1 MEHGVIGFDHVALP
15 VSDLDRAVSFYTD
28 VLGLRSVDER
38 NPSDANY
45 HWVSVGQ
52 GQSINLAATSD
63 GKSVR
68 PGHVA
73 FTAPESFL
81 EGLTDRLE
89 AEGAEVRDAET
100 SLYFSDPD
108 GNELE
113 VTCWRESRLRGSG
126 ASHW

>member
-15 VSDLDRAVSFYTD
+15 VADLDRAVSFYTD

-52 GQSINLAATSD
+52 GQAINLAATAD
-63 GKSVR
+63 EESVR

-81 EGLTDRLE
+81 ETVKERLD
-89 AEGAEVRDAET
+89 AEGIDVRDAET
-100 SLYFSDPD
+100 SLYFADPD

-113 VTCWRESRLRGSG
+113 VTCWRASRLRESG